1 MKTTF
6 VKFAALATAA
16 VSAVSAV
23 GAIAPVNAAAF
34 GQREVTQDKFAVV
47 AAPRGTTGTAHQLLI
62 LEQVSD
68 ARACWSESGNRPTT
82 IDPLLLTF
90 NFTGICGRSTDSNG
104 YSIRMAGQDLGMS
117 YSLRM
122 VHRNNDI
129 VLVGVNDR
137 DRSAPQVEIGRAGGI
152 TNGFAKINLNSGWRL
167 TKRTYDEK
175 ATGHV
180 YVTNDLTLAQVTG
193 SQPSTPTPT
202 TPSPNPGSNPTTPTT
217 PLPPVTPPVN
227 QPLAFRDIAND
238 IYRAEIEEAVK
249 TGFVAGFQDDTFRPN
264 GTLTREQLV
273 SMVIEALAKQPNSK
287 VVLPA
292 QAVTKPYGDVEM
304 SRWSAAKIQFAKANK
319 IVSGYGDGSFRPAQA
334 VTRAEMMAVMRRAA
348 EFSRTSQGISPQA
361 PAVQANK
368 SLFSDTKGH
377 WASSLIEEMGS
388 YCEVASPFN
397 EKGTAFF
404 PDTPAQ
410 RNYAAAATLRTMK
423 CAQK

>member
-68 ARACWSESGNRPTT
+68 AKACWSESGNSPTT

-90 NFTGICGRSTDSNG
+90 NFAGICGRSTDSNG

-137 DRSAPQVEIGRAGGI
+137 DRSAPQVEIGRAGGK
-152 TNGFAKINLNSGWRL
+152 TSGFAKINLNSGWRL
-167 TKRTYDEK
+167 TKRVYDDK

-180 YVTNDLTLAQVTG
+180 YLTNDLTLLDR
-193 SQPSTPTPT
+193 
-202 TPSPNPGSNPTTPTT
+202 PGGVIERSEVLFEEMLFGAGRPVL
-217 PLPPVTPPVN
+217 LPVPDAKPIGRVEKIVLADPEVAARLEGLTIRKVIVVKDRIVN
-227 QPLAFRDIAND
+227 L
-238 IYRAEIEEAVK
+238 
-249 TGFVAGFQDDTFRPN
+249 VAG
-264 GTLTREQLV
+264 
-273 SMVIEALAKQPNSK
+273 
-287 VVLPA
+287 
-292 QAVTKPYGDVEM
+292 
-304 SRWSAAKIQFAKANK
+304 
-319 IVSGYGDGSFRPAQA
+319 
-334 VTRAEMMAVMRRAA
+334 
-348 EFSRTSQGISPQA
+348 
-361 PAVQANK
+361 
-368 SLFSDTKGH
+368 
-377 WASSLIEEMGS
+377 
-388 YCEVASPFN
+388 
-397 EKGTAFF
+397 
-404 PDTPAQ
+404 
-410 RNYAAAATLRTMK
+410 
-423 CAQK
+423 